1 VSADA
6 NRRALV
12 PAHMHCVAGSV
23 RARRGWQQGRK
34 KGRGLCFAHGLMLRL
49 ATDGG
54 LASASPCA
62 SPRGGIMC
70 GADKVPTRA
79 VRGEHRCGAMDRFK
93 KLNVSQLRSTSCCML
108 VGRRGTGKTVLMKNL
123 AYHMFASK
131 CQGGEEIDMAVVFS
145 PTEKMQHVF
154 DTFVPKCFIYTEY
167 REDIIEQLLA
177 TQRELIEKNGH
188 TKTILLIL
196 DDLAYDRKF
205 FTTRAFR
212 ELVMNGRHC
221 KIFIM
226 CAVQYVMDIPTAI
239 RGNIDVSFSMS
250 DNSAQVRDRL
260 WSNLFSQVP
269 RREFPKIFDK
279 LTDNRRAIVS
289 INSSNS
295 NKLEDTLFWYR
306 ADPENC
312 PQKFMLGLP
321 IFWKMSDLASG
332 GDGTLPPD
340 YVATAPLPPPPLPP
354 PPPQAAKPVVAARPA
369 FAGPTSP
376 QARGEAL
383 SPLSPRSAWRSESA
397 GPGPSSS
404 GAGAEVQRTWRAC
417 GRGALADTPAARK
430 PRPPATAPQVISW

>member
-1 VSADA
+1 
-6 NRRALV
+6 
-12 PAHMHCVAGSV
+12 
-23 RARRGWQQGRK
+23 
-34 KGRGLCFAHGLMLRL
+34 
-49 ATDGG
+49 
-54 LASASPCA
+54 
-62 SPRGGIMC
+62 
-70 GADKVPTRA
+70 
-79 VRGEHRCGAMDRFK
+79 MDRFK

-131 CQGGEEIDMAVVFS
+131 CQGGEEIHMAVVFS

-205 FTTRAFR
+205 FTTKAFR

-269 RREFPKIFDK
+269 RRDFPKLFDK
-279 LTDNRRAIVS
+279 LTDNRKAIVS
-289 INSSNS
+289 LNSSNS

-321 IFWKMSDLASG
+321 IFWKMSDFASG

-340 YVATAPLPPPPLPP
+340 YVATPPAPAPAPA
-354 PPPQAAKPVVAARPA
+354 PPQTTNPGGVAVAVVAARPA
-369 FAGPTSP
+369 FAGPTSS
-376 QARGEAL
+376 QARSEA
-383 SPLSPRSAWRSESA
+383 LSPRSAWRSSSA
-397 GPGPSSS
+397 GPGPITSSS
-404 GAGAEVQRTWRAC
+404 EAGGATCSSSSSSSSSSAAGAGPEAGVQRAWRAC
-417 GRGALADTPAARK
+417 GRSALADTPAARK
-430 PRPPATAPQVISW
+430 PRLPATAPQVISW